1 MISLKSKYEIEQMIS
16 AGRIVG
22 EVLNLLGE
30 KVRPGITTKELDK
43 IAEEYIIKNGALP
56 SFKGQKGWSGAKDF
70 PATICASV
78 NDAVIHGIPDGTVL
92 KEGDI
97 ISIDVGACF
106 NGYHGDA
113 ARTFPVGKCSEKTSR
128 LISVTEQSFFEGLK
142 KVVPDNRIY
151 DVSGAIQDYVE
162 SFGYALVREFTGHGV
177 GKELHEDPE
186 VPNYRTVHKGPKIRN
201 GMALAIEPM
210 VIDGSER
217 IFVDSDNK
225 WTVYTDDGSLAAHYE
240 NTVIMVD
247 GEPVITTLVK

>member
-1 MISLKSKYEIEQMIS
+1 MISLKSKYEIEQMII

-22 EVLNLLGE
+22 EVLNLLGT
-30 KVRPGITTKELDK
+30 KVRPGVRTIELDK
-43 IAEEYIIKNGALP
+43 LAEDYIIENGALP
-56 SFKGQKGWSGAKDF
+56 SFKGEKGGPGAKDF

-78 NDAVIHGIPDGTVL
+78 NDQVIHGIPDNTVL

-113 ARTFPVGKCSEKTSR
+113 ARTFPVGKCDEETLR

-142 KVVPDNRIY
+142 KVLPDNRIF

-177 GKELHEDPE
+177 GKSLHEDPA
-186 VPNYRTVHKGPKIRN
+186 VPNYRDARKGPRIRN
-201 GMALAIEPM
+201 GMAIAIEPM
-210 VIDGSER
+210 VIAGSEE
-217 IFVDSDNK
+217 IFVDSDNG

-240 NTVIMVD
+240 NTVIVVD
-247 GEPVITTLVK
+247 GKPIITTLV